1 MNDKPR
7 LVEITVGEA
16 FKINAGR
23 VDDLAAP
30 FVYHRSDNRY
40 YVDADELR
48 AWRLLQSQASQ
59 SYDFTS
65 GEQP

>member
-1 MNDKPR
+1 MSNDKPR

-23 VDDLAAP
+23 VDDLGAP

-48 AWRLLQSQASQ
+48 AWLASQ
-59 SYDFTS
+59 HTS
-65 GEQP
+65 DGERP